1 LDARDQ
7 PPTAQPRAGSNSIAP
22 TLTDMEKKAWDA
34 EEESAPVN
42 VRIPPHRLG
51 TPWELADLGLFLSSP
66 ASDVICGQVF
76 FIGGG
81 YGAV

>member
-1 LDARDQ
+1 
-7 PPTAQPRAGSNSIAP
+7 
-22 TLTDMEKKAWDA
+22 MEKKAWDA

-51 TPWELADLGLFLSSP
+51 TPWALADLGLFLSSP

-76 FIGGG
+76 FIDGG